1 MLVLI
6 FLSFVSGAKL
16 IKKSEKSVLFVD
28 NHIKMDSSSFFPY
41 PLLPIF
47 GLMSIFR
54 VRTKK
59 LLFQKKI
66 PLLRKEKVERL

>member
-59 LLFQKKI
+59 TAVSKENPITSK
-66 PLLRKEKVERL
+66 RKD

>member
-28 NHIKMDSSSFFPY
+28 NHIKMDSSSFSPY

-59 LLFQKKI
+59 TAVSKENPITSK
-66 PLLRKEKVERL
+66 RKC